1 MPAPTLQLTKTV
13 PRLLREKPQQR
24 FKAREL
30 ALMIFEQ
37 YPEACRAKMEKSAA
51 LKNDDDLIQ
60 QIVAEIG
67 AQRPK
72 IQAKHPEVR
81 VTESRP
87 RQFFWSEKS
96 LENEVEEA
104 EAEQPAQAAP
114 VIATIKP
121 ELVEEALSEHDL
133 YPLIGDYL
141 STEFSVDVMRIDE
154 RRSSNKRGSNGN
166 RWLYPDVV
174 GVEDLTSGWND
185 ELKLCVSQTGD
196 PRARLWSAEVKR
208 LINRSNVRES
218 YFQAVSNS
226 SWSNIAYLVT
236 AEIEGTDTMQELRML
251 YALHG
256 VGLIQ
261 LDTSNPSESQVL
273 IPAREKASV
282 DWTTCN
288 RLVDENSDFKLFI
301 KRVRQF
307 YQTGDRQSGWS
318 LRSRGVAV

>member
-1 MPAPTLQLTKTV
+1 MPAPTLQLSKTV
-13 PRLLREKPQQR
+13 PQLLQEKPQQR

-30 ALMIFEQ
+30 ALMIFER
-37 YPEACRAKMEKSAA
+37 YPEACRTKMEKSAA

-72 IQAKHPEVR
+72 IQARYPEVR
-81 VTESRP
+81 ITESRP
-87 RQFFWSEKS
+87 RRFFWSDKS
-96 LENEVEEA
+96 LESEVEDA
-104 EAEQPAQAAP
+104 EAEKLPLPSAP

-121 ELVEEALSEHDL
+121 ELVESSLSEHDL
-133 YPLIGDYL
+133 YPLLGDYL

-154 RRSSNKRGSNGN
+154 RRSSNKRGYNGN

-174 GVEDLTSGWND
+174 GVEDLTKGWND
-185 ELKLCVSQTGD
+185 ELKLCVTQTGD

-261 LDTSNPSESQVL
+261 LDTENPSESQVI

-288 RLVDENSDFKLFI
+288 RLVHENSDFKLFI

-318 LRSRGVAV
+318 LRS